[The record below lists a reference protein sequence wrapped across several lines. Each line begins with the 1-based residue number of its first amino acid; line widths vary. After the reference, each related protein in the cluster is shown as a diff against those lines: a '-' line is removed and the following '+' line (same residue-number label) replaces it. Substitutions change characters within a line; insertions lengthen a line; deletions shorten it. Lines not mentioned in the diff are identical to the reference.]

1 METIIMFWKKKSRA
15 EIIEDKA
22 QLIISEILI
31 SGFENSEIAIII
43 QTAKARG
50 REVLELRRIALEKE
64 LKETVN
70 AINSL

>member
-1 METIIMFWKKKSRA
+1 MFWKKKSRA

-22 QLIISEILI
+22 QSIVNEILI
-31 SGFENSEIAIII
+31 SGFENAEIAIII

-50 REVLELRRIALEKE
+50 REVLELRRIALEEE
-64 LKETVN
+64 LKQTVT

>member
-1 METIIMFWKKKSRA
+1 MFWKKKSRA

-22 QLIISEILI
+22 QSIINEILI
-31 SGFENSEIAIII
+31 SVFENAEIAIII
-43 QTAKARG
+43 NTAKARG

-64 LKETVN
+64 LKETVT

>member
-1 METIIMFWKKKSRA
+1 MKFWKKKSRA

-22 QLIISEILI
+22 QSIVNEILV
-31 SGFENSEIAIII
+31 SGFENAEIAVIIH
-43 QTAKARG
+43 TAKARG

-64 LKETVN
+64 LKEAVT